1 MTTTFTIS
9 ELATEFDVTTRTI
22 RHYEDEGLLNPR
34 REGTNRLF
42 SNRDRVRLK
51 LALRGKRLGFSLAE
65 IRELFNLY
73 DLARDEKQQLQ
84 EFMTKLER
92 RREML
97 EQQRED
103 IEVMLNEITFFE
115 NQCRKLLTEN
125 QLAGKQ
131 PARGRVVGQVVVA
144 ERTRGRAGDQR
155 RADYEHERDHGGDR
169 QQGC

>member
-22 RHYEDEGLLNPR
+22 RHYEDEGLLTPR

-92 RREML
+92 GREML

-125 QLAGKQ
+125 QLADKQ
-131 PARGRVVGQVVVA
+131 PAA
-144 ERTRGRAGDQR
+144 A
-155 RADYEHERDHGGDR
+155 
-169 QQGC
+169 